1 MKLDS
6 IDIGILKE
14 LQVDCKQTNKALSA
28 KLNLSVTAIYERI
41 RKLERRGVI
50 KQYVALLDRE
60 KVDLGLLVF
69 CQIKLSKHIQ
79 ENISSLE
86 KEIALLDEVVECY
99 HLSGEFDYILK
110 VYVHDMDHFRE
121 FMVSKLTAIQHLG
134 NSQTSFVIHEVK
146 NTTSLNIDNVE

>member
-1 MKLDS
+1 MKLDV
-6 IDIGILKE
+6 IDKGILRE
-14 LQVDCKQTNKALSA
+14 LQEDCKQTHKALSL

-41 RKLERRGVI
+41 RKLEKNGVI
-50 KQYVALLDRE
+50 KQYVALVDKE

-99 HLSGEFDYILK
+99 HLSGAFDYILK
-110 VYVHDMDHFRE
+110 VYVRDMDHFRE
-121 FMVSKLTAIQHLG
+121 FMVSKLTAIQHIG
-134 NSQTSFVIHEVK
+134 NSQTSFAIHEVK
-146 NTTSLNIDNVE
+146 NATALHIDN

>member
-1 MKLDS
+1 MKLDT
-6 IDIGILKE
+6 IDKGILRE
-14 LQVDCKQTNKALSA
+14 LQEDCKQTHKALSL

-41 RKLERRGVI
+41 RKLEKNGVI
-50 KQYVALLDRE
+50 KQYVALVDKE

-86 KEIALLDEVVECY
+86 REIALLDEVVECY

-110 VYVHDMDHFRE
+110 VYVRDMDHFRE
-121 FMVSKLTAIQHLG
+121 FMVSKLTAIQHIG
-134 NSQTSFVIHEVK
+134 NSQTSFAIHEVK
-146 NTTSLNIDNVE
+146 NATALHIEN

>member
-1 MKLDS
+1 MKLDA
-6 IDIGILKE
+6 IDRGILKE
-14 LQVDCKQTNKALSA
+14 LQTDCKQTHKALSI

-41 RKLERRGVI
+41 RKLENHGVI
-50 KQYVALLDRE
+50 KQYVALVDRE
-60 KVDLGLLVF
+60 KVALDLLVF

-86 KEIALLDEVVECY
+86 KEITSLEEVVECY
-99 HLSGEFDYILK
+99 HLSGEFDYLLK
-110 VYVHDMDHFRE
+110 VYVRDMDHFRD

-146 NTTSLNIDNVE
+146 NTTSLNLDNV

>member
-1 MKLDS
+1 MMLDN
-6 IDIGILKE
+6 IDIGILRE
-14 LQVDCKQTNKALSA
+14 LQQDCKQTHKALSA

-41 RKLERRGVI
+41 RKLERNGVI
-50 KQYVALLDRE
+50 KQYVALVDRE
-60 KVDLGLLVF
+60 KIDLNLLVF

-86 KEIALLDEVVECY
+86 EEITSLDEVVECY

-110 VYVHDMDHFRE
+110 VYVRDMDHFRD

-134 NSQTSFVIHEVK
+134 NSQTSFAIHEVK
-146 NTTSLNIDNVE
+146 NTTALNLDNL

>member
-1 MKLDS
+1 MLDN
-6 IDIGILKE
+6 IDIGILRE
-14 LQVDCKQTNKALSA
+14 LQQDWKQTHKALST

-41 RKLERRGVI
+41 RKLERNGVI
-50 KQYVALLDRE
+50 KQYVALVDRE
-60 KVDLGLLVF
+60 KIDLNLLVF

-86 KEIALLDEVVECY
+86 EEITSLDEVVECY

-110 VYVHDMDHFRE
+110 VYVRDMDHFRD

-134 NSQTSFVIHEVK
+134 NSQTSFAIHEVK
-146 NTTSLNIDNVE
+146 NTTALNLDNL

>member
-1 MKLDS
+1 MKLDT
-6 IDIGILKE
+6 IDKGILRE
-14 LQVDCKQTNKALSA
+14 LQKDCKQTHKALSL

-41 RKLERRGVI
+41 RKLEKNGVI
-50 KQYVALLDRE
+50 KQYVALIDRE

-110 VYVHDMDHFRE
+110 VYVQDMDHFRE
-121 FMVSKLTAIQHLG
+121 FMVSKLTAIQHIG
-134 NSQTSFVIHEVK
+134 NSQTSFAIHEVK
-146 NTTSLNIDNVE
+146 NATALPIEN

>member
-1 MKLDS
+1 MKLDF
-6 IDIGILKE
+6 IDKGILRE
-14 LQVDCKQTNKALSA
+14 LQEDCKQTHKALSL

-41 RKLERRGVI
+41 RKLEKNGVI
-50 KQYVALLDRE
+50 KQYVALVDKE

-110 VYVHDMDHFRE
+110 VYVRDMDHFRE
-121 FMVSKLTAIQHLG
+121 FMVAKLTAIQHIG
-134 NSQTSFVIHEVK
+134 NSQTSFAIHEVK
-146 NTTSLNIDNVE
+146 NATALHIDN

>member
-1 MKLDS
+1 MKLDV
-6 IDIGILKE
+6 IDIGILRE
-14 LQVDCKQTNKALSA
+14 LQSDCKQTHKALSM

-41 RKLERRGVI
+41 RKLENNGII
-50 KQYVALLDRE
+50 KQYVALVDRE

-86 KEIALLDEVVECY
+86 AEIALLDEVVECY

-110 VYVHDMDHFRE
+110 VYVRDMDHFRE
-121 FMVSKLTAIQHLG
+121 FMVSKLTAIQHIA
-134 NSQTSFVIHEVK
+134 NSQTSFAIHEVK
-146 NTTSLNIDNVE
+146 NATALPVDI